1 MSRPRVARGDSSID
15 SLVDLMT
22 RYHVVAIPIVDSDDR
37 PIGIVTKL
45 DLVECRD
52 EERKTARELMMP
64 HAMSL
69 RPQDT
74 LVRAAALMS
83 REGFHHVLVVT
94 EDGKLEGIVSTF
106 DVTRWVANLEA

>member
-22 RYHVVAIPIVDSDDR
+22 RYHVGAIPIVDSDDR